1 MIARK
6 EASASFF
13 ACVLNR
19 KKRAD
24 VPTSSICEIV
34 AATLCEIRSH
44 TFVNYS
50 DLVATHEV
58 GAHPAASLLVTSV
71 SDRIVSL
78 TPSVCH
84 SIQLLLQRML
94 YSWKRFQSELKRC
107 LSMKLMIIVPVLCST
122 SIRFIDV
129 LCCQSVLITCCA
141 VRC

>member
-1 MIARK
+1 MSRPI
-6 EASASFF
+6 SA
-13 ACVLNR
+13 
-19 KKRAD
+19 
-24 VPTSSICEIV
+24 ICEIV
-34 AATLCEIRSH
+34 VCDMCEIRSH
-44 TFVNYS
+44 TFFHQS

-58 GAHPAASLLVTSV
+58 GAHPAGSLLVASV

-78 TPSVCH
+78 TPSVTH
-84 SIQLLLQRML
+84 SIQLLLQRMLYSVL